1 MTKTEAKERILEVLP
16 FGSDHPV
23 TASRIC
29 VLTGLRH
36 TYTEV
41 ELRRIIR
48 EMIAAGY
55 PIGAL
60 KNGYFR
66 VREKKDLDAVGKNL
80 KSRAKGNV
88 DRFDDVKQGVFE
100 DAVQE
105 ALPTAEEGAQTEKQ
119 ILRKVKEKNVKKVSF
134 FEVLLSL
141 MRKGNSIIILP
152 GRATRYFQTTD
163 RERIRSEVDRIRSGV
178 ASPLSSR
185 HRNALIKSMIRV

>member
-1 MTKTEAKERILEVLP
+1 VLI
-16 FGSDHPV
+16 G
-23 TASRIC
+23 I
-29 VLTGLRH
+29 RH
-36 TYTEV
+36 SYTEV

-48 EMIAAGY
+48 EMIAEGY

-60 KNGYFR
+60 EKGYFR
-66 VREKKDLDAVGKNL
+66 VREKKDLDAIGKNL
-80 KSRAKGNV
+80 NSRAKGNV

-100 DAVQE
+100 SAVLE
-105 ALPTAEEGAQTEKQ
+105 ALPAAEEGAQTEKQ
-119 ILRKVKEKNVKKVSF
+119 ILRKIKEKNVKKAPF

-141 MRKGNSIIILP
+141 MRKGNSIIVLP

-163 RERIRSEVDRIRSGV
+163 HARIRSEVDRIRSGV